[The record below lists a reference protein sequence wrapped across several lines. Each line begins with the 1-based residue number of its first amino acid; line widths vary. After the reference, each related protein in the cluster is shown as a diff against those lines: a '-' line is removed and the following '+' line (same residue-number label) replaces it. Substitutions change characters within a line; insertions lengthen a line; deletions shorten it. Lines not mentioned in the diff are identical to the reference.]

1 MVRMLPCHGKGQGFE
16 SPQNRKKNKMKNKE
30 EDKLVLCGFCQKPI
44 HVSEFGGVKKVGNKA
59 MFFHS
64 NCFVENEKVK
74 IENEK

>member
-1 MVRMLPCHGKGQGFE
+1 
-16 SPQNRKKNKMKNKE
+16 MKNKE